1 MNESLVEY
9 LRLRE
14 HLHGLLDRQGP
25 AAWFIIERAV
35 AELAEYEN
43 GKTDAGPALTL
54 DSRSRIIA
62 K

>member
-14 HLHGLLDRQGP
+14 QLHALLDRQGP

-43 GKTDAGPALTL
+43 GQTATRPALTIAPG
-54 DSRSRIIA
+54 SRIIT